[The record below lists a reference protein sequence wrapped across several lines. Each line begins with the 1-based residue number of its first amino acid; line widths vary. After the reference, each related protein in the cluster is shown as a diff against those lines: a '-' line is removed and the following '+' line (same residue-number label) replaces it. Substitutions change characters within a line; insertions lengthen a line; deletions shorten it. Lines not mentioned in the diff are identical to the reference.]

1 MIIKR
6 KRSCELT
13 TACTTYDF
21 LRLSGEKWILF
32 VNGSKKYFF
41 YLKIICN
48 KDLRRR
54 DSYLAS
60 EK

>member
-13 TACTTYDF
+13 TAWTTYDF
-21 LRLSGEKWILF
+21 LLLSGEKWILF
-32 VNGSKKYFF
+32 VNGSKKYF
-41 YLKIICN
+41 YLKIIWN